1 VVVKVDLVIENAWV
15 YRTFRQCFERMDIAV
30 AGGKF
35 FDVSPVSDFVGDS
48 EQRVSARR
56 GEWETESVFDGTGKF
71 VIPGLVDIHMHV
83 ESSMTYPEEFSRA
96 VVPFG
101 VTTVVADP
109 HESANVFGVEG
120 ILSFMEEETEL
131 DIFYGI
137 PSSVPAT
144 RTEMETSGAEFGEKE
159 LRELLRDERV
169 VCLGEVMNFKDLV
182 AEGDTKSKRFLEVCG
197 ECGRKIRI
205 EGHCP
210 GLSGGD
216 LAAFIRAGVDAD
228 HTEQTAESI
237 LEKTDMG
244 MFLELQEKSLKEEVV
259 EVVKRKQLYENIALV
274 TDDTM
279 PDRLMEG
286 HLNRIVRLA
295 VEKGMP
301 AEKAIYLA
309 TFTPARRMHLDDRG
323 IIAPGKKADFVVL
336 PDLESFVPEAVFK
349 DGKRCVDTSAEGVGK
364 RLKRRFPDHF
374 YSSVKCRL
382 ALASDFILP
391 VADFWKE
398 ECREEALS
406 GKPSGSE
413 IQKLSGTAVVNVM
426 QIQTFGTRAKHVQRE
441 ISVQDG
447 NLCWQEAGLCLAA
460 VFERYGKNG
469 NVSWGFVEHALEQK
483 GAVATTWSHDSHNL
497 LVLGNSVEDM
507 VLAQNEVVHMQGG
520 YVTASGGRVTAAAKL
535 PVGGII
541 SDKSLPELAAEIRA
555 VRGEIERMGYVNNN
569 VIMSIST
576 LSLLVSPELK
586 LSDQGLFDVKSQRK
600 IPLVEAFQIQEEKVV
615 EQ

>member
-1 VVVKVDLVIENAWV
+1 MVVKVDLVIENAWV

>member
-1 VVVKVDLVIENAWV
+1 MKVDLVIENTWV

-109 HESANVFGVEG
+109 HEIANVFGVEG

-182 AEGDTKSKRFLEVCG
+182 AEGDTKSKSFLKVCG

-228 HTEQTAESI
+228 HTEQTEESI

-349 DGKRCVDTSAEGVGK
+349 DGKRCVDAVAEGVGK

-441 ISVQDG
+441 IPVQDG

-469 NVSWGFVEHALEQK
+469 NVSWGFVEHALEKK

-586 LSDQGLFDVKSQRK
+586 LSDQGMFDVKSQRK